1 LKITGRDLEA
11 TKRHLRRGWYGGKG
25 KGQCVRFEKCNVR
38 GCWETAEREMNLWI
52 SKDKEHTNGKGVE
65 GELGALVGAERWTNS
80 PPECTSIEDME
91 GIGSIEELS
100 QDADEEQDLSA
111 EHELNVTIQVGAS
124 RLGGQDGGGGAAD

>member
-1 LKITGRDLEA
+1 
-11 TKRHLRRGWYGGKG
+11 
-25 KGQCVRFEKCNVR
+25 
-38 GCWETAEREMNLWI
+38 MNLWI
-52 SKDKEHTNGKGVE
+52 SKDKEHTNGKGAE

-111 EHELNVTIQVGAS
+111 EHELNATIQVGAA